1 MWSAPWRRGPVRSCG
16 NPPGVCGM
24 WLVRAGRGSAVV
36 GVDHAREDLGGPL
49 EGLEVLGGKRREQA
63 ADAVGE
69 LLTPCAQLRG
79 GAGGVEISEERE
91 PEGSVARCAR
101 PSHSRRLMT
110 AVAVEREARPRSAMA
125 LRRSGPW
132 RSIVATTRQ
141 DTVPTPTSERRAA
154 SREN

>member
-24 WLVRAGRGSAVV
+24 WLVRVGRGSGVV

-79 GAGGVEISEERE
+79 RSEERRVGKE
-91 PEGSVARCAR
+91 CRCRGARDDIRKKEESVG
-101 PSHSRRLMT
+101 
-110 AVAVEREARPRSAMA
+110 RE
-125 LRRSGPW
+125 
-132 RSIVATTRQ
+132 
-141 DTVPTPTSERRAA
+141 
-154 SREN
+154 

>member
-69 LLTPCAQLRG
+69 DRKSTRLNSSHVAISYAVFCLKKKSSHDSHDVLQPIQPPG
-79 GAGGVEISEERE
+79 GI
-91 PEGSVARCAR
+91 
-101 PSHSRRLMT
+101 
-110 AVAVEREARPRSAMA
+110 
-125 LRRSGPW
+125 
-132 RSIVATTRQ
+132 
-141 DTVPTPTSERRAA
+141 
-154 SREN
+154 